1 MIGIDLIKISNI
13 NKEGLAVITLR
24 IENEKIEN
32 IFLNEFH
39 SNKEKFFEF
48 IQNSYDKMKT
58 TTKQDNSNIDLIKS
72 QETSMSQ
79 TWDNDEDKA
88 WDEL

>member
-1 MIGIDLIKISNI
+1 M
-13 NKEGLAVITLR
+13 ITLN
-24 IENEKIEN
+24 IENEKVEQ

-48 IQNSYDKMKT
+48 IQSSYEKLNV
-58 TTKQDNSNIDLIKS
+58 TKSSSHKDLELMQA
-72 QETSMSQ
+72 QESAMSK

-88 WDEL
+88 WNDI

>member
-1 MIGIDLIKISNI
+1 ML
-13 NKEGLAVITLR
+13 TLK
-24 IENEKIEN
+24 IENEKIEH

-48 IQNSYDKMKT
+48 IQNSYEKLKT
-58 TTKQDNSNIDLIKS
+58 THQNDSDINFIEA
-72 QETSMSQ
+72 QEASMSK
-79 TWDNDEDKA
+79 TWDNDKDEV

>member
-1 MIGIDLIKISNI
+1 M
-13 NKEGLAVITLR
+13 ITLK
-24 IENEKIEN
+24 IENEKVEN

-39 SNKEKFFEF
+39 SNREKFFEF

-58 TTKQDNSNIDLIKS
+58 ATHQDNFDIDLIKS
-72 QETSMSQ
+72 QEVSMSK
-79 TWDNDEDKA
+79 TWDNNDDKA

>member
-1 MIGIDLIKISNI
+1 M
-13 NKEGLAVITLR
+13 ITLK
-24 IENEKIEN
+24 IENEKVES

-39 SNKEKFFEF
+39 SNREKFFEF
-48 IQNSYDKMKT
+48 IQNSYDKMKMAT
-58 TTKQDNSNIDLIKS
+58 NQDTFNNDLIKS
-72 QETSMSQ
+72 QEISMYK

>member
-1 MIGIDLIKISNI
+1 M
-13 NKEGLAVITLR
+13 ITLK
-24 IENEKIEN
+24 IENKKVEN

-48 IQNSYDKMKT
+48 IQSSYDKIKT
-58 TTKQDNSNIDLIKS
+58 NNNLNDSNIDLIKS
-72 QETSMSQ
+72 QEISMSK
-79 TWDNDEDKA
+79 TWNNDEDKA

>member
-1 MIGIDLIKISNI
+1 M
-13 NKEGLAVITLR
+13 ITLK
-24 IENEKIEN
+24 IENEKVEN

-39 SNKEKFFEF
+39 SNREKFFEF

-58 TTKQDNSNIDLIKS
+58 ANNQDNSNIDLMRS
-72 QETSMSQ
+72 QEASMSK
-79 TWDNDEDKA
+79 TWNHDNDKA

>member
-1 MIGIDLIKISNI
+1 M
-13 NKEGLAVITLR
+13 ITLK

-39 SNKEKFFEF
+39 SNREKFFEF
-48 IQNSYDKMKT
+48 IQTSYDKMKI
-58 TTKQDNSNIDLIKS
+58 SNHNDSSIDLINS
-72 QETSMSQ
+72 QETSMSK
-79 TWDNDEDKA
+79 TWDNDKDKA

>member
-1 MIGIDLIKISNI
+1 M
-13 NKEGLAVITLR
+13 ITLK

-39 SNKEKFFEF
+39 SNREKFFEF

-58 TTKQDNSNIDLIKS
+58 TNQDNSNLDLIKS
-72 QETSMSQ
+72 QELSMSK
-79 TWDNDEDKA
+79 TWNNDEDKA

>member
-1 MIGIDLIKISNI
+1 M
-13 NKEGLAVITLR
+13 ITLK
-24 IENEKIEN
+24 IENKQIEN

-48 IQNSYDKMKT
+48 IQNSYDKLKS
-58 TTKQDNSNIDLIKS
+58 DNDSITDLIVS
-72 QETSMSQ
+72 QETSMSK
-79 TWDNDEDKA
+79 TWNNDKDKA